1 MAEHRFLYADN
12 AATTPLSPAALRA
25 MEPFLT
31 AQYGNPSSLYR
42 LGQEARRA
50 VEQAR
55 RDLAACL
62 HADPEE
68 ILFTSG
74 GTESDNW
81 ALRAAAHRMAAQ
93 GKRRLI
99 TSSFEHPAVL
109 HTCRA
114 LEQEG
119 FSVTWLPVHG
129 DGLVRPEEVESAL
142 REDTALVSIM
152 AANNEIGTVQP
163 VEEIGRL
170 CRAHGVLFHTDAV
183 QAAGN
188 LPIDVKRWQC
198 DLLSVSAHKFHGP
211 KGMGL
216 LWRRK
221 GLELLALLTGGEQ
234 ERGLRPG
241 TENTAGIVGMAAA
254 LQDACASL
262 PARTARLC
270 ALRDRLAEQALRL
283 PVSRLNGS
291 RDHRLPGTVNL
302 SFAGTDGEQL
312 LLLLDLQGIAVSTGS
327 ACESG
332 SHKASHV
339 LLALGL
345 PEELARGSLRFSLG
359 EDLTEADIDYMA
371 EKLAGA
377 VQRIRLMNPLWE
389 RIESGRIRYS
399 VPGETL

>member
-12 AATTPLSPAALRA
+12 AATTSLSPTALRA

-31 AQYGNPSSLYR
+31 VQYGNPSSLYR

-62 HADPEE
+62 HAEPEE

-81 ALRAAAHRMAAQ
+81 ALRAAARRMAAQ
-93 GKRRLI
+93 GKRHLV

-109 HTCRA
+109 RTCRA

-142 REDTALVSIM
+142 REDTALVSVM

-211 KGMGL
+211 KGVGL

-221 GLELLALLTGGEQ
+221 GLELPALLTGGEQ
-234 ERGLRPG
+234 EHGLRPG

-262 PARTARLC
+262 PARAARLC
-270 ALRDRLAEQALRL
+270 TLRDRLTEHALRL
-283 PVSRLNGS
+283 PFSRLNGS
-291 RDHRLPGTVNL
+291 REHRLPGTVNL

-359 EDLTEADIDYMA
+359 EDLTEADTDYMA

-399 VPGETL
+399 VPDETD